1 MFGCLNLRT
10 KKFYWKSSQQGN
22 SAMLI
27 LFFHQLMQTFSGKK
41 IIIITDNASIHKSK
55 KVKQFLIKYPN
66 IKLFYLPTYS
76 PEYNPVEK
84 IWWWVKPL
92 VYGLYALNGGVKE
105 LLKRFRKLVYNY
117 NTDRLIDPIDLK
129 LEVYKDIINFNAD

>member
-1 MFGCLNLRT
+1 
-10 KKFYWKSSQQGN
+10 
-22 SAMLI
+22 
-27 LFFHQLMQTFSGKK
+27 MQTFSGKK